1 MIQYRT
7 TDGTLGQID
16 NTNAVYSIGLNE
28 HTFTITIRH
37 YFFDEYEWEDEIID
51 NIIELRI
58 G

>member
-7 TDGTLGQID
+7 TDGTLGEID
-16 NTNAVYSIGLNE
+16 NNKIYSIEPNE

-37 YFFDEYEWEDEIID
+37 YFYDEYEWEDEIID

-58 G
+58 D

>member
-7 TDGTLGQID
+7 TDGTLGEID
-16 NTNAVYSIGLNE
+16 NKIYSIEPNE

-37 YFFDEYEWEDEIID
+37 YYYDEYDWEDEIID